1 MTRFGAAAARSP
13 HHTIEAPA
21 AQHFAASLPLPGP
34 RAVARRARPW
44 LCPYARASPGT
55 TRTISTSPEA
65 HHDPRSNN
73 REHVLQP
80 PTPFALSTQATTAPP
95 PPRLCARACPL
106 HLLPPTIAPSLPL
119 SGPPSAMGLPV
130 DTRPSRLHT
139 TTAHICISATLDH
152 DWPSTHAHCNIP
164 GLALALH
171 HSWLWLS
178 PLLVFH
184 GPPSFSWCTMINQLA
199 VCLHARSIAVCT
211 SLGLPIASWC
221 CLRAPTVCFLR
232 PIASWCFRVAVAPV
246 LVLWSS
252 SFCSV
257 SCCCSVP
264 CSVVRLVSS
273 RVLCNV
279 QRRAT

>member
-1 MTRFGAAAARSP
+1 MAQAQVPTHLSRDLSCRDQRYHSRNHTIRAPAGRLSNILLCCAMHASLRAAAAAAAARCCLGGARAPPRCRPLSGRRRPRITRTPKPSEGSTTQKMTRFGAAAARSP

-80 PTPFALSTQATTAPP
+80 PTPFALSTLATTAPP

-130 DTRPSRLHT
+130 DTRPSR
-139 TTAHICISATLDH
+139 TL
-152 DWPSTHAHCNIP
+152 
-164 GLALALH
+164 
-171 HSWLWLS
+171 
-178 PLLVFH
+178 
-184 GPPSFSWCTMINQLA
+184 
-199 VCLHARSIAVCT
+199 R
-211 SLGLPIASWC
+211 
-221 CLRAPTVCFLR
+221 
-232 PIASWCFRVAVAPV
+232 
-246 LVLWSS
+246 
-252 SFCSV
+252 
-257 SCCCSVP
+257 
-264 CSVVRLVSS
+264 
-273 RVLCNV
+273 
-279 QRRAT
+279 